1 MHHFPVITAALLASC
16 ITNVHAAEEVWVITD
31 RAHALSNHQDAL
43 VTLLD
48 EQQILEERLTALLP
62 KSPQQAAK
70 AFEELMASPEG
81 RQLNQQLAKAQ
92 QAKAKAWSL
101 GIDKV
106 PAVVVDQRY
115 VVYGEPNVQR
125 ALQLIEQARQ

>member
-1 MHHFPVITAALLASC
+1 MHHLPLITAALLASC
-16 ITNVHAAEEVWVITD
+16 ITNAHATQDVWVITD
-31 RAHALSNHQDAL
+31 RANPVITSGQS

-48 EQQILEERLTALLP
+48 EQQILEERLTSLLP
-62 KSPQQAAK
+62 KSPQLAAK
-70 AFEELMASPEG
+70 AFEALMASPEG
-81 RQLNQQLAKAQ
+81 QQLNQQLAKAQ
-92 QAKAKAWSL
+92 QAKAKAWGL
-101 GIDKV
+101 GITKV